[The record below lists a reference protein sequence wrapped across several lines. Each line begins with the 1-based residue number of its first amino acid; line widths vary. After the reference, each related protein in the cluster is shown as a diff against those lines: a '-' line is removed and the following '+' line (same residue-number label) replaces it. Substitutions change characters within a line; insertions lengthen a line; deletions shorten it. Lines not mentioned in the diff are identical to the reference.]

1 VRVAFVGQKGLPAT
15 YGGVERHVEELA
27 ARVAAHGHQACV
39 YNRPHYNPSASAS

>member
-1 VRVAFVGQKGLPAT
+1 MKVAFIGQKGLPAT

-39 YNRPHYNPSASAS
+39 YNRPHYNT